1 MRAERVTRSTAIRR
15 PRWPAALAKLP
26 SCTPSNRTDARAW
39 SPGTAPSSAHK
50 SEAAG
55 RRSWPSAPA
64 FLECNLPL
72 SALPA
77 ENPLAWRTLGE
88 KRLAADAVEP
98 HPDMLP
104 VTRTRTGGEKLFR
117 GRGGV
122 MDASLKNRG
131 GLRRPALSIQRTPTA
146 LPAKQRL
153 ADLAALS
160 LIVADSIRRN
170 EEKERDARTPRAV
183 PNYAVGTAACPGARA
198 MEGRMGLCQRAGM
211 SPDRLGPL
219 CVAAAW

>member
-1 MRAERVTRSTAIRR
+1 MNEHGSSQPHKTRRGAPSRVAPRLYAHACREGNPLNGYQATAVACRSRQ
-15 PRWPAALAKLP
+15 LP

-131 GLRRPALSIQRTPTA
+131 GLRRAALSIQRTPTA
-146 LPAKQRL
+146 LPAKTATCRPGGL
-153 ADLAALS
+153 
-160 LIVADSIRRN
+160 VTYRR
-170 EEKERDARTPRAV
+170 
-183 PNYAVGTAACPGARA
+183 
-198 MEGRMGLCQRAGM
+198 GLD
-211 SPDRLGPL
+211 PPE
-219 CVAAAW
+219 